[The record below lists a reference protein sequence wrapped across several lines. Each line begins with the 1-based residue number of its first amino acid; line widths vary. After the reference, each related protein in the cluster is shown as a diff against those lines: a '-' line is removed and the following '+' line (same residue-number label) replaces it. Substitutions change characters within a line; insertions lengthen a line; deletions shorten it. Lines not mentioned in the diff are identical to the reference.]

1 MTFLFIVI
9 ERRSLNTQ
17 THCDRYFKLCK
28 IALKLQIVVVIVV
41 VAVVAEC
48 IIKIDSGQQIKVKEY

>member
-41 VAVVAEC
+41 VAEC